1 MCGGGLERRRSLMF
15 WSQWALLDNHFA
27 AEVGRLRV

>member
-15 WSQWALLDNHFA
+15 WSQWALDNHFA